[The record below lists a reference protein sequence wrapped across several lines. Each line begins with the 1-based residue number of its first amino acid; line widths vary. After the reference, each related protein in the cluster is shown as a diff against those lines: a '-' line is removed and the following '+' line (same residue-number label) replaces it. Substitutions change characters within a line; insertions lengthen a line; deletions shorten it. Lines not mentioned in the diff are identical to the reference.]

1 MYTVYQHKNK
11 LNGKM
16 YFGITSRSPKERWG
30 NDGSGYKSTPHFYSA
45 IQKYGWDNFEHNIL
59 YENITKEDAC
69 NIEKEL
75 IKKYK
80 TQNREFGYNIL
91 EGGQATKLPLE
102 VREKMSKAM
111 IGNKNGLGHPCTEE
125 KKKKI
130 SDAQKGK
137 HLSNEHKRKLSEA
150 AKHRHVPCTEDKKQ
164 KLSQSYPNKRMI
176 YCDETNEVYPSVQEC
191 ARQLHL
197 YATNV
202 SKVCKGI
209 HHTTGGYHLRYYDD
223 DMINA

>member
-11 LNGKM
+11 INGKM
-16 YFGITSRSPKERWG
+16 YFGITSRTPSERWG
-30 NDGSGYKSTPHFYSA
+30 KNGSYYKTTPHFYSA

-59 YENITKEDAC
+59 YQNLTKEEAC
-69 NIEKEL
+69 EIEKSL

-80 TQNREFGYNIL
+80 TQNRKFGYNIL
-91 EGGQATKLPLE
+91 EGGQATELPIE

-111 IGNKNGLGHPCTEE
+111 MGNKNGLGHPCSEE

-130 SDAQKGK
+130 SDSQKGRK
-137 HLSNEHKRKLSEA
+137 LSEEHKRKLSEA
-150 AKHRHVPCTEDKKQ
+150 AKQRHVPCSQNKRK
-164 KLSQSYPNKRMI
+164 KLSQNYPKQKRVYCVETDTI
-176 YCDETNEVYPSVQEC
+176 YRSVQEC

-202 SKVCKGI
+202 SKVCRGI
-209 HHTTGGYHLRYYDD
+209 HQTTGGYHLKYYD

>member
-11 LNGKM
+11 INGKI
-16 YFGITSRSPKERWG
+16 YFGITSRTPSERWG
-30 NDGSGYKSTPHFYSA
+30 KNGSHYKTTPHFYSA

-59 YENITKEDAC
+59 YQNLTKEEAC
-69 NIEKEL
+69 EIEKSL

-80 TQNREFGYNIL
+80 TQNRKFGYNIL
-91 EGGQATKLPLE
+91 EGGQAAELPIE

-111 IGNKNGLGHPCTEE
+111 MGNKNGFGHPCSKE

-130 SDAQKGK
+130 SDSQKGRK
-137 HLSNEHKRKLSEA
+137 FSEEHKRKLSEA
-150 AKHRHVPCTEDKKQ
+150 AKQRHVPCSQDKRK
-164 KLSQSYPNKRMI
+164 KLSQNYPKQKRVYCVETDTI
-176 YCDETNEVYPSVQEC
+176 YRSVQEC

-197 YATNV
+197 HATNV

-209 HHTTGGYHLRYYDD
+209 HQMTGGYHLKYYD